1 MLRMSIKMIIVIG
14 FIESIF
20 IFLIG
25 VLIGVF
31 LAYQLF
37 QLELAEQLLKW
48 DMDDMRDE
56 IRRIGGKLNE

>member
-48 DMDDMRDE
+48 DMEDMRDE

>member
-25 VLIGVF
+25 VLIGVV
-31 LAYQLF
+31 LSYQLF

-48 DMDDMRDE
+48 DMEDMRDE
-56 IRRIGGKLNE
+56 IQRIGGKLNE

>member
-1 MLRMSIKMIIVIG
+1 MIIVIG

-48 DMDDMRDE
+48 DMEDMRDE

>member
-1 MLRMSIKMIIVIG
+1 MIIVIG

-37 QLELAEQLLKW
+37 SYDLQEQLLKS
-48 DMDDMRDE
+48 DLERMRKE
-56 IRRIGGKLNE
+56 IEQTVGESE